1 MQSSDC
7 LRLERGSLVLHLSR
21 RKNKPECS
29 RLVRGARAKNQRPR
43 APCMCWARG
52 WRIAQTARRCSRASQ
67 QPAPCA
73 CCGRCSQIY
82 HSRTLPSIALTTS
95 GEGTRRIC
103 RSQAGGCV
111 AFSFFRRS
119 HGKFVF
125 GGAQLW
131 QILEA
136 GEWRSPAFM
145 KYLDVHRLE
154 TDLVMQAHID
164 DESESEEDVA
174 AS

>member
-1 MQSSDC
+1 MPPACVGPVVGGLHRRLAAVPERHTSRRLARAADDARRFIIPARCRVSHSRFPARAREGFAG
-7 LRLERGSLVLHLSR
+7 LRQAAVLHFR
-21 RKNKPECS
+21 
-29 RLVRGARAKNQRPR
+29 
-43 APCMCWARG
+43 
-52 WRIAQTARRCSRASQ
+52 
-67 QPAPCA
+67 
-73 CCGRCSQIY
+73 
-82 HSRTLPSIALTTS
+82 
-95 GEGTRRIC
+95 
-103 RSQAGGCV
+103 
-111 AFSFFRRS
+111 FFRRS